1 MAKRKAKDSVFLD
14 LFQNKSYLL
23 KLYRTL
29 HPEDTTATEDSLT
42 DVTITNVLTD
52 NLYND
57 LGFIVNNKLLI
68 LVEAQSTWTVNILV
82 RILLYL
88 AQSYHEYFQRT
99 CQDYYKSR
107 KVKMP
112 KPELYVIFTGNK
124 GRKPDKISLSK
135 EFFESADI
143 DIEVKAKVIY
153 ESDTDDII
161 NQYII
166 FCKVFNEQTKQH
178 GMTQKAVTETIRICK
193 DRNVLREYLAQRYHE
208 YFERTSQSLYKSK
221 KVKMPK
227 PELYVIF
234 TGNKGRKP
242 DTISLSKEFFNGE
255 DIDIEIKAKVIYES
269 DKDNIINEYIVFCKV
284 FNEQIKEHGMTKQAV
299 TETIRIC
306 KDRNILKQYL
316 SSKEVEVVTIMMSL
330 FEDEQIMKSFIK
342 SERHDA
348 ERAMAEQLI
357 RKGKMTLEE
366 IADCVS
372 TLSFDELK
380 EIEAEI
386 MQLA

>member
-1 MAKRKAKDSVFLD
+1 MQNGLKSLDTKQIQDTEAKRTAKNSVFLD
-14 LFQNKSYLL
+14 LFQDKKNLL
-23 KLYRTL
+23 KLYKAL
-29 HPEDTTATEDSLT
+29 HPEDTDATEDML
-42 DVTITNVLTD
+42 DIVTIDNVLTD

-57 LGFIVNNKLLI
+57 LGIMVGNSRLL
-68 LVEAQSTWTVNILV
+68 LLLEAQSSWTVNILI

-88 AQSYHEYFQRT
+88 AQS
-99 CQDYYKSR
+99 
-107 KVKMP
+107 
-112 KPELYVIFTGNK
+112 
-124 GRKPDKISLSK
+124 
-135 EFFESADI
+135 
-143 DIEVKAKVIY
+143 
-153 ESDTDDII
+153 
-161 NQYII
+161 
-166 FCKVFNEQTKQH
+166 
-178 GMTQKAVTETIRICK
+178 
-193 DRNVLREYLAQRYHE
+193 YHE

-227 PELYVIF
+227 PELYVIY

-242 DTISLSKEFFNGE
+242 DTISLSQEFFYGA

-284 FNEQIKEHGMTKQAV
+284 FNEQIKEHGMTKKAV
-299 TETIRIC
+299 TETICIC

-330 FEDEQIMKSFIK
+330 FDDEQIMKSFIK

-357 RKGKMTLEE
+357 KKGKMTLEE

-372 TLSFDELK
+372 SLSFDELK
-380 EIEAEI
+380 EIEAEV

>member
-1 MAKRKAKDSVFLD
+1 MQDDTKQIEEVMAKRTAKNSVFLD

-23 KLYRTL
+23 KLYKTL

-57 LGFIVNNKLLI
+57 LGFIANNKLMI

-82 RILLYL
+82 RALLYL

-99 CQDYYKSR
+99 CQDYYKSK

-112 KPELYVIFTGNK
+112 KPELYVIFTGTQ

-135 EFFESADI
+135 EFFGGADI

-193 DRNVLREYLAQRYHE
+193 DMNVLREYL
-208 YFERTSQSLYKSK
+208 L
-221 KVKMPK
+221 
-227 PELYVIF
+227 
-234 TGNKGRKP
+234 
-242 DTISLSKEFFNGE
+242 
-255 DIDIEIKAKVIYES
+255 
-269 DKDNIINEYIVFCKV
+269 
-284 FNEQIKEHGMTKQAV
+284 
-299 TETIRIC
+299 
-306 KDRNILKQYL
+306 DREK
-316 SSKEVEVVTIMMSL
+316 EVVTIMMSL
-330 FEDEQIMKSFIK
+330 FDDEQIMKSFIR
-342 SERHDA
+342 SERYEA
-348 ERAMAEQLI
+348 AQENARETAKKLI
-357 RKGKMTLEE
+357 KKGKMTLDE
-366 IADCVS
+366 IADCVPL
-372 TLSFDELK
+372 LSLDELK
-380 EIEAEI
+380 ELEAEV

>member
-1 MAKRKAKDSVFLD
+1 MSDDTKQTQEVKAKRTAKNSVFLD
-14 LFQNKSYLL
+14 LFQDKKNLL
-23 KLYRTL
+23 KLYKTL
-29 HPEDTTATEDSLT
+29 HPEDTDATEDTL
-42 DVTITNVLTD
+42 DIVTIDNVLTD

-57 LGFIVNNKLLI
+57 LGIMVGNNRLL
-68 LVEAQSTWTVNILV
+68 LLLEAQSSWTANILI

-88 AQSYHEYFQRT
+88 AHS
-99 CQDYYKSR
+99 
-107 KVKMP
+107 
-112 KPELYVIFTGNK
+112 
-124 GRKPDKISLSK
+124 
-135 EFFESADI
+135 
-143 DIEVKAKVIY
+143 
-153 ESDTDDII
+153 
-161 NQYII
+161 
-166 FCKVFNEQTKQH
+166 
-178 GMTQKAVTETIRICK
+178 
-193 DRNVLREYLAQRYHE
+193 YHE

-227 PELYVIF
+227 PELYVIY

-242 DTISLSKEFFNGE
+242 DTISLSQEFFDSA

-284 FNEQIKEHGMTKQAV
+284 FNEQVKEHGMTKQAV

-330 FEDEQIMKSFIK
+330 FDDEQIMKSFIK

-372 TLSFDELK
+372 ELSFDELK

>member
-1 MAKRKAKDSVFLD
+1 M
-14 LFQNKSYLL
+14 
-23 KLYRTL
+23 KLYKTL
-29 HPEDTTATEDSLT
+29 HPEDTDATEDTL
-42 DVTITNVLTD
+42 DIVTIDNVLTD

-57 LGFIVNNKLLI
+57 LGIMVGNNKLL
-68 LVEAQSTWTVNILV
+68 LLLEAQSSWTVNILI

-88 AQSYHEYFQRT
+88 AQS
-99 CQDYYKSR
+99 
-107 KVKMP
+107 
-112 KPELYVIFTGNK
+112 
-124 GRKPDKISLSK
+124 
-135 EFFESADI
+135 
-143 DIEVKAKVIY
+143 
-153 ESDTDDII
+153 
-161 NQYII
+161 
-166 FCKVFNEQTKQH
+166 
-178 GMTQKAVTETIRICK
+178 
-193 DRNVLREYLAQRYHE
+193 YHE

-227 PELYVIF
+227 PELYVIY

-242 DTISLSKEFFNGE
+242 DTISLSQEFFDGA

-330 FEDEQIMKSFIK
+330 FDDEQIMRTYAKDMERETTKRNVITMIEKGRIK
-342 SERHDA
+342 VEEVSDFFPELTSDDVEEI
-348 ERAMAEQLI
+348 ERA
-357 RKGKMTLEE
+357 
-366 IADCVS
+366 V
-372 TLSFDELK
+372 
-380 EIEAEI
+380 